1 MQQELIFREDQWI
14 PSQPSDFL
22 RNWQAS
28 CLTADLHFGSQK
40 NRIHE
45 FRVVF
50 LILSNPSFP
59 NTRPKLMSNTVG
71 CYFLLVIFIFGMWSQ
86 PVQFLANNHN
96 CSWNLLPMQLKVQKH
111 LGKLS
116 LCTKLTSFCRHWKS
130 KDKVDAYFLQLVNGL
145 INWQI
150 VWKYG

>member
-1 MQQELIFREDQWI
+1 MILLGGKHTRTDHIHPILTLVKHAARIDI
-14 PSQPSDFL
+14 SRRSMNSIASCDSQPSDFL

-28 CLTADLHFGSQK
+28 CLTAVLHFGSQK

-71 CYFLLVIFIFGMWSQ
+71 CYFFAGYFYLWHVVPTSAIPYKLSQLLLKFASYAIKSAKTFGQ
-86 PVQFLANNHN
+86 TLPLYKVNQFL
-96 CSWNLLPMQLKVQKH
+96 
-111 LGKLS
+111 
-116 LCTKLTSFCRHWKS
+116 
-130 KDKVDAYFLQLVNGL
+130 
-145 INWQI
+145 
-150 VWKYG
+150 